1 MKEGSEPSLP
11 GGGTYFLG
19 RYRIVDEIGVGGMAS
34 VHLARADGPGG
45 FQKWV
50 AIKRI
55 HRHLAEDETFIRMF
69 LDEARIAARISH
81 PNVAQV
87 FDLGKHRD
95 TYWIAMEYLH
105 GEPLREVVRAV
116 EEGGAPLMTPQLAA
130 KIIADSAEGLHA
142 AHELRDKNGK
152 LLNLVHRDVTPHN
165 LFLTYDGTVKVV
177 DFGIAKV
184 TGRLSNTRAGTLK
197 GKLAYMSPEQVRGA
211 QVDRRTDIFALG
223 VVLWEL
229 TTGRRL
235 FRMESDIETLERVQ
249 ACVVPPPSTVVEN
262 YPVELEAIV
271 MRALAKDLNRRFAT
285 ARELSRALQQY
296 LMKSGSF
303 MGSDEIGS
311 YVKHVLS
318 ERFEKR
324 QAHLQWAAEV
334 TQTIS
339 LDQLEGGPRE
349 LEEVSILTYASD
361 VQEVPKRTET
371 RPAAGAGAKPAPRP
385 AAGRPKSATPP
396 PPSQSRNAP
405 IQGAPPS
412 PAAGNA
418 PPRPA
423 AGQGLPSYDLDSA
436 SGTDSGLLEPIEED
450 DELARTTVASPAV
463 RNRESSRRQPTALGL
478 GPQAEKSGA
487 GSPLPSYE
495 ITSSESGASVAMH
508 DYGEEDDD
516 AVTRIMAS
524 PMDEPDAGA
533 ISAVHAPAKSVQP
546 APQPREN
553 IVVSPSAMSHDMPQ
567 YSPAPPQVGMQQGM
581 PPGMQMQLGMYPMQ
595 PNMPSGMPPS
605 MGYGSQ
611 QPQQQSSRGVLIAL
625 IAAATTLI
633 ALALMALVVL
643 KVTAAPAPA
652 TAATAPNQT
661 AQNAAQPAN
670 PPAPTAGSSTA
681 AAQPQPTAA
690 KPEQQPEK
698 AIDPSTLPTEPKKP
712 VATSH
717 SHAVHVAPT
726 HKTTTSSSGSGSP
739 GYLTVVCDPACDSVV
754 AAGHSLGPSPVIRA
768 SLKPGTHAV
777 LLRRSGSPSQSISVT
792 IVSGQ
797 TTARRVKMGS

>member
-1 MKEGSEPSLP
+1 
-11 GGGTYFLG
+11 
-19 RYRIVDEIGVGGMAS
+19 
-34 VHLARADGPGG
+34 
-45 FQKWV
+45 
-50 AIKRI
+50 
-55 HRHLAEDETFIRMF
+55 
-69 LDEARIAARISH
+69 
-81 PNVAQV
+81 
-87 FDLGKHRD
+87 
-95 TYWIAMEYLH
+95 
-105 GEPLREVVRAV
+105 
-116 EEGGAPLMTPQLAA
+116 
-130 KIIADSAEGLHA
+130 
-142 AHELRDKNGK
+142 
-152 LLNLVHRDVTPHN
+152 
-165 LFLTYDGTVKVV
+165 
-177 DFGIAKV
+177 
-184 TGRLSNTRAGTLK
+184 
-197 GKLAYMSPEQVRGA
+197 
-211 QVDRRTDIFALG
+211 
-223 VVLWEL
+223 
-229 TTGRRL
+229 
-235 FRMESDIETLERVQ
+235 
-249 ACVVPPPSTVVEN
+249 VVEN

-324 QAHLQWAAEV
+324 EAHLQWAAEV

-339 LDQLEGGPRE
+339 LEQLDGGPRE

-361 VQEVPKRTET
+361 VQEVPKRTGP
-371 RPAAGAGAKPAPRP
+371 RPAVAGVSAPRP
-385 AAGRPKSATPP
+385 AAGRPRSATPP
-396 PPSQSRNAP
+396 PPSQSRNAQP
-405 IQGAPPS
+405 HGAPPR

-450 DELARTTVASPAV
+450 DELARTTVASPV
-463 RNRESSRRQPTALGL
+463 VKSRGSSRRQPTALGL

-495 ITSSESGASVAMH
+495 ITSSESGAPAAMH

-516 AVTRIMAS
+516 AVTRVMAS

-567 YSPAPPQVGMQQGM
+567 YSPAPPHVGMQQGM
-581 PPGMQMQLGMYPMQ
+581 QPGMQMQPGMYPMQ
-595 PNMPSGMPPS
+595 SGMQSMPPS
-605 MGYGSQ
+605 MGYGPQQSPQ

-643 KVTAAPAPA
+643 KVTEAPAPA
-652 TAATAPNQT
+652 AGGTAPNPT

-670 PPAPTAGSSTA
+670 PTAPVPAPTTGPSTA
-681 AAQPQPTAA
+681 AAQPKPTVAKQPE
-690 KPEQQPEK
+690 PQPEK
-698 AIDPSTLPTEPKKP
+698 AIDPSSLPTEPKKTT
-712 VATSH
+712 TSH
-717 SHAVHVAPT
+717 SYAAHPAPT
-726 HKTTTSSSGSGSP
+726 HKSTTSSGGSGAP

-754 AAGHSLGPSPVIRA
+754 AAGHSLGPSPVVRA